1 MFDNNPLITAKVFEN
16 MMTDETFRNVMGMK
30 LLMDENKAND
40 GIGLALL
47 SSSNTPLAP
56 SLSSMLPK
64 LQIYY

>member
-1 MFDNNPLITAKVFEN
+1 MFDNNQLITAKVFGN
-16 MMTDETFRNVMGMK
+16 MMADETFRNVMGIK

-47 SSSNTPLAP
+47 SSPNTPLAP

-64 LQIYY
+64 LPNL

>member
-56 SLSSMLPK
+56 SLSPMLPK
-64 LQIYY
+64 LPNL